1 MISQLVDIPENG
13 HGYVGKKYVRA
24 VFAGNLP
31 YRCSR
36 CVFNRCKIDKCIMVA
51 CQAYER
57 KDGKNVYFENYD
69 KQ

>member
-1 MISQLVDIPENG
+1 MMSQLVYIPENG
-13 HGYVGKKYVRA
+13 HRYVGKKLVRA

-36 CVFNRCKIDKCIMVA
+36 CAFKRCNLDKCNMVA
-51 CQAYER
+51 CRADER
-57 KDGKNVYFENYD
+57 DDGKNVYFENYD